1 MRTKFIR
8 YRRLSSLRNSLTNS
22 LLRIYERHVINT
34 RGSLMFSFQI
44 GELYQIGHQSH
55 YVEKESK
62 PAIVLD
68 DSCNNQCDF
77 ATTLIGK
84 VKELSSLTN
93 LKLVLANEGFDCIK
107 LKYLG
112 GFWVMI
118 EFQSVLAKEK
128 LKDNVAVGYWF
139 SQLQQAS
146 NDFLIDERIAWVDI
160 EGVPLKVWSK
170 STFNRI
176 ASKWGDILHIDQE
189 DENDKDSDT
198 DSDLGDDDLHDVN
211 EGIHKDSIV
220 EEDSEFE
227 EVAET
232 VFEKESSPIHMK
244 GDNNDDQIEARSE
257 DPFNIYKL
265 LNKNKDN
272 NVEGSNSN
280 VSFKYPPSFTPSTA
294 SKNQPN
300 ACDASVVANE
310 DHLQNIIEQEG
321 LAQRAKKDW
330 VKELC
335 INNKVNFLS
344 LQETKMEAIELL
356 NVKACWGNF
365 AFDYRYSALVGEWVP
380 SGKKLL
386 IISVYAPQE
395 LNEKKMLWDYLI
407 LVIKNWNGEVI
418 IMGDFNEVWKQNER
432 FGSKF
437 NVHGADAVNS
447 FISNAGLEEDRVL
460 TFQQL
465 L

>member
-1 MRTKFIR
+1 MGNGEGTGTDIINEYGYTKTCPEPGP
-8 YRRLSSLRNSLTNS
+8 LSSQLPPLNKSKSQFAAKANSKTVLDESLKKKGVNGYSNS
-22 LLRIYERHVINT
+22 YAHVAK
-34 RGSLMFSFQI
+34 
-44 GELYQIGHQSH
+44 IGHQSH

-189 DENDKDSDT
+189 DEVFHSKRICVKMKIVENIFESFKIISKGSVFWVRAKEVSSWTPDFAEENDKDSDT

-321 LAQRAKKDW
+321 
-330 VKELC
+330 
-335 INNKVNFLS
+335 
-344 LQETKMEAIELL
+344 
-356 NVKACWGNF
+356 
-365 AFDYRYSALVGEWVP
+365 
-380 SGKKLL
+380 
-386 IISVYAPQE
+386 
-395 LNEKKMLWDYLI
+395 
-407 LVIKNWNGEVI
+407 
-418 IMGDFNEVWKQNER
+418 
-432 FGSKF
+432 
-437 NVHGADAVNS
+437 
-447 FISNAGLEEDRVL
+447 
-460 TFQQL
+460 
-465 L
+465 